1 MRELNGRTAI
11 VTGASAGIGAA
22 VARELSAHGMQVVLA
37 ARSVDKLEQ
46 LAAEL
51 RHAGRTAVAVPTDV
65 ADATAREHLISRTTE
80 EFGAIDLLVNNA
92 GIESFSI
99 YHKLEVDR
107 IIRCLDVNL
116 TAALVLTRLALP
128 HMIDAGRGHI
138 INMSSTAGQHGPAYG
153 AAYGASKAGL
163 IAFTESL
170 RAEYHGTGVSASV
183 ICPGFTRSGGIYD
196 EIEQRIGRGTPLQMG
211 GTSARAV
218 ARAVIRAIRSDLPEI
233 IVNRPPMRPIFTLC
247 AACPRLGEW
256 IARIAT
262 ARFLKRVATSRDR
275 EAARGK

>member
-22 VARELSAHGMQVVLA
+22 ITRELAAQGMHVVLA
-37 ARSVDKLEQ
+37 ARSADRLEQ

-51 RHAGRTAVAVPTDV
+51 RDAGRTALAVPTDV
-65 ADATAREHLISRTTE
+65 ADAAAREHLISRTLN
-80 EFGAIDLLVNNA
+80 EFGGIDLLVNNA
-92 GIESFSI
+92 GIESFSV
-99 YHKLEVDR
+99 YHELDVDR
-107 IIRCLDVNL
+107 IVQGIAVNL
-116 TAALVLTRLALP
+116 TASLVLARLVLP
-128 HMIDAGRGHI
+128 YMVSAGRGHI
-138 INMSSTAGQHGPAYG
+138 VNMSSTAGQHGPAYG

-196 EIEQRIGRGTPLQMG
+196 EIQQRIGRGTPLQMG
-211 GTSARAV
+211 GTTAQAV
-218 ARAVIRAIRSDLPEI
+218 ARAVVRAIRSDLPEI
-233 IVNRPPMRPIFTLC
+233 LVNRPPMRPIFALC

-256 IARIAT
+256 LARIAT
-262 ARFLKRVATSRDR
+262 ARFLKRVATSRGP
-275 EAARGK
+275 GKPTL